1 MVTKIL
7 HTHSEV
13 DIPFKVPCADR
24 FCFWSCNRRPGC
36 VLNCVAVGKTTL
48 TNFWLKSIINTY
60 SMITETEHQI
70 YCGLLGPAQYF
81 LRILIHDNNKI
92 SQNSHFDD
100 AIDVNT
106 ALEFGRTVIAAWCPT
121 SAPFICLF
129 VDCPVNLHAT
139 RHVGCS
145 TSTPFLSA
153 FVPYSLCTPRPITKS
168 TELSAFHCN
177 FGRETF
183 WTNHECD

>member
-1 MVTKIL
+1 
-7 HTHSEV
+7 
-13 DIPFKVPCADR
+13 
-24 FCFWSCNRRPGC
+24 
-36 VLNCVAVGKTTL
+36 
-48 TNFWLKSIINTY
+48 
-60 SMITETEHQI
+60 MITETEHQI

-129 VDCPVNLHAT
+129 VDCPVNLPKTLSKHHRHTPCWLLHVNPISFCVRSILTVHAT
-139 RHVGCS
+139 ANYKINRIKCI
-145 TSTPFLSA
+145 PL
-153 FVPYSLCTPRPITKS
+153 
-168 TELSAFHCN
+168 
-177 FGRETF
+177 
-183 WTNHECD
+183 

>member
-7 HTHSEV
+7 HTHSDV

-129 VDCPVNLHAT
+129 VDCPVNLPNSFEALPPHAMLAAPRQPHFFLRSYHT
-139 RHVGCS
+139 HCARHGQ
-145 TSTPFLSA
+145 LQ
-153 FVPYSLCTPRPITKS
+153 
-168 TELSAFHCN
+168 N
-177 FGRETF
+177 QQ
-183 WTNHECD
+183 N